1 MIRVQFISIVAY
13 AFIAWWYVVPWLR
26 KLERGQALTAL
37 LWVHVFRYVVLYLY
51 VAQREGYAISD
62 NAVTELVVGDLGG
75 ALLAAAGIILLRL
88 QSRGGLLVSGLVVIA
103 SIVDAAGG
111 AYIRSL
117 EPPRADAT
125 GLWWLIFVFFAPL
138 ILISLPLIV
147 WQLFTRRGE
156 PLSAST
162 GVG

>member
-1 MIRVQFISIVAY
+1 
-13 AFIAWWYVVPWLR
+13 
-26 KLERGQALTAL
+26 
-37 LWVHVFRYVVLYLY
+37 
-51 VAQREGYAISD
+51 
-62 NAVTELVVGDLGG
+62 VTELVVGDLGG